1 MITLATYGVGMLI
14 GFSLAGWISDRSAAN
29 NRHPWHASWSV
40 PAILAALILV
50 VFGVAF
56 GPESRAGPLTRM

>member
-1 MITLATYGVGMLI
+1 MLI

-29 NRHPWHASWSV
+29 NRHPWHAIWSV
-40 PAILAALILV
+40 SAILAAVILV

-56 GPESRAGPLTRM
+56 GPELRAGPLTCM